1 MKRYQKLLI
10 LVTLSVIML
19 TSCSLLPTSLIN
31 SLYGNSPAPAVQPE
45 DSSAT
50 VTISREEY
58 ERLLQ
63 FKELVEIQDT
73 VNLYYYQEP
82 DTEAMIDGAAMG
94 FLYGLDDPYTFFY
107 NPEEYAAMWEEDEG
121 NYAGIGI
128 MIMGNYN
135 TGICTITRVFLD
147 SPALEAGLKKGD
159 VLVKVEDIDVTAT
172 TMQDAVDIMRGE
184 IGQPVNITVR
194 RGDQLLD
201 FVIVRAQIHTNYVNS
216 VMLEGNVGY
225 ISLYEFSGDCA
236 LEFKNH
242 MDKLIA
248 DGAKSLII
256 DLRDNPGGWVDAAVT
271 IADHFLPAGTVATL
285 RYRDGSEESYK
296 SRDGAIDIPLV
307 ILVNEN
313 SASASEILSGCLQDY
328 DRATIVG
335 TTTYGKGVV
344 QWVMPVGDRGAGM
357 QLTIA
362 QYFTP
367 NGNEVHKKGITP
379 DVEATMPEELVSE
392 MFDIG
397 DLSDPQLKVAYD
409 EALKMGE

>member
-128 MIMGNYN
+128 MITGNYN

-236 LEFKNH
+236 TEFENH
-242 MDKLIA
+242 LNA
-248 DGAKSLII
+248 LVEQGATSLII